1 MATGIEAGLF
11 GRMSIVVASASALSA
26 CAVPA
31 PPIIRTTSVKDFIA
45 QVKCEIAAGVNAVES
60 SASRA
65 RVKGR
70 VAKSVLQIKGDD
82 AAAVG
87 GKFGYTP
94 LPPAPGLSLGFA
106 RGEGF
111 SETKDITF
119 VDSLDTMGRPECATG
134 GIDPQPGN
142 SLGLAAWVEESLRA
156 FGPENKTQF
165 RQLGRTIVFSASTGV
180 NGGISFA
187 VAPASADL
195 TAERKRSD
203 THTLTIA
210 MAEREQAQ
218 TYKVQIVG
226 GTAPAIAE
234 PRPGTPPKAIQ
245 STPMPNLVPSRPIP
259 DSTIQ
264 NLNRTID
271 RLLPR

>member
-1 MATGIEAGLF
+1 MALGMGCGLF
-11 GRMSIVVASASALSA
+11 ARMNIVVASAYLLSA
-26 CAVPA
+26 CSVPA
-31 PPIIRTTSVKDFIA
+31 PAIIRTTAVKDFIA

-60 SASRA
+60 SAYRS
-65 RVKGR
+65 RVKGW

-94 LPPAPGLSLGFA
+94 LSPAPSLSLGFA

-119 VDSLDTMGRPECATG
+119 VDSLDTMGRPLCATG
-134 GIDPQPGN
+134 GIDPEKGN
-142 SLGLAAWVEESLRA
+142 NLGLAAWVEESLSA
-156 FGPENKTQF
+156 FGPDNKTQF
-165 RQLGRTIVFSASTGV
+165 RQLGRTIVFTASTTISC
-180 NGGISFA
+180 GISFA

-195 TAERKRSD
+195 SAERKRSD

-210 MAEREQAQ
+210 MAEREQAP
-218 TYKVQIVG
+218 TYRVQIVG
-226 GTAPAIAE
+226 GAAPATAQ
-234 PRPGTPPKAIQ
+234 PRPGTPPKATL
-245 STPMPNLVPSRPIP
+245 STPMPNLTPSRPIT
-259 DSTIQ
+259 DFTIQ